1 MSSNYK
7 PISCSLYDRFEAY
20 AVKKEKV
27 SLTTTNETIEGVI
40 IDLFSKDQIEFLKLK
55 SGKIIRLDH
64 IQSINGMS
72 VEESC

>member
-27 SLTTTNETIEGVI
+27 SLTTTDEAFEDII

-55 SGKIIRLDH
+55 SGKILRLDH
-64 IQSINGMS
+64 IKTINGIS
-72 VEESC
+72 VEETC